1 MKKTSILKTVALITL
16 FSMNIY
22 WFGFSGQES
31 FVNTTEA
38 MYPTLDRVSD
48 DGGGGGFVGDG
59 GGYDFLY
66 DNTIVD
72 VLVVEDVEITPTVPN
87 PTTGNVTKLTCAW
100 DCGESF
106 WYKPGF
112 YAIPEMCT
120 EGDLLIQDIQVDI
133 NAGKTGDWDG
143 AGNWGANSVYDAGEK
158 VSWDGVWVWKR
169 YNITTGIG
177 WTGWWVGL
185 ANYCEANGWW
195 TTSNKQNIALGDVA
209 TLTFTIAENIEGT
222 DGTYGVDL
230 LAKDTVAGVLRMQG
244 TFAANIITGGQ
255 TVTTPSFNSPFIYFD
270 NVSDGAYTV
279 ALDSQWDM
287 YQSVTP
293 AFTRAA
299 VWEVVASEGDITV
312 AGEREDHLFYE
323 LAMNKIDLSRS
334 GMNFNS
340 KDDLVAFLEG
350 SDFFTNLHMTA
361 QEKDNSLG
369 YLIPRLPDSEN
380 YYLTVLTSDAV
391 ESLSQ
396 LSVTPKPEQ
405 LVRTYYAV
413 YPTVAPVHL
422 SGALEYPSSFEA
434 GKSTVKE
441 YGEIIVKPEMYVF
454 WK

>member
-1 MKKTSILKTVALITL
+1 MKKTPILKTVAIVTL
-16 FSMNIY
+16 FSMNVY

-31 FVNTTEA
+31 FVNTAEA
-38 MYPTLDRVSD
+38 LYQTTQDL
-48 DGGGGGFVGDG
+48 DGGGGGFEGGG

-66 DNTIVD
+66 DDTID
-72 VLVVEDVEITPTVPN
+72 VVVEDVERTPTVPN
-87 PTTGNVTKLTCAW
+87 PTTGGVTKLTCAW
-100 DCGESF
+100 NCGESY
-106 WYKPGF
+106 WYPAGF

-120 EGDLLIQDIQVDI
+120 EGNLLIQDIQADI
-133 NAGKTGDWDG
+133 NGGRTGDWDG
-143 AGNWGANSVYDAGEK
+143 AGSWGANSVYDAGEK
-158 VSWDGVWVWKR
+158 VAWDGLWVWER
-169 YNITTGIG
+169 HNITTGIG

-185 ANYCEANGWW
+185 ADYCEGNGWW
-195 TTSNKQNIALGDVA
+195 TSSNKQSIAYGDTA

-222 DGTYGVDL
+222 GGTYGVDL
-230 LAKDTVAGVLRMQG
+230 LAKDTVVGVLRMQG
-244 TFAANIITGGQ
+244 KLAANIITGGQ

-279 ALDSQWDM
+279 ALDSRWDM

-299 VWEVVASEGDITV
+299 VWEVVASGGDITV
-312 AGEREDHLFYE
+312 ADEGEDHLFYE
-323 LAMNKIDLSRS
+323 LAMNRIDLSRN
-334 GMNFNS
+334 GMNFSS

-369 YLIPRLPDSEN
+369 YLIPRLPSSEN

-413 YPTVAPVHL
+413 YPTVAPVHS
-422 SGALEYPSSFEA
+422 SGGLEYPSSFEA